1 MKNYPPEA
9 DSLLDVLRRLR
20 APDGCPWDR
29 EQTRQSLVRHLE
41 GETAELIYAIDQ
53 DDVPNICEELG
64 DVLMNLFFQ
73 VVVAEEKGDFTMA
86 DVWRGIIDKMV
97 RRHAHVFGNESA
109 ATAEEVAV
117 LWQKI
122 KKQEHSGEEKPA
134 SLLDKVK
141 PCLSPID
148 RAEKLQKKAAE
159 CGFDWQKPGDIAD
172 KISEELT
179 EVRQAMDSGDENAV
193 DEELGDLLFAVI
205 NLIRFRKRAS
215 ASELLRRADLKF
227 EKRFRAMEKLLADSG
242 IAIGDADAETFDRY
256 WEEVK
261 KNAADPAGAEDE

>member
-9 DSLLDVLRRLR
+9 DSLLAVLRKLR
-20 APDGCPWDR
+20 APGGCPWDR
-29 EQTRQSLVRHLE
+29 EQTRQTLVRHLE

-53 DDVPNICEELG
+53 DDVANICEELG
-64 DVLMNLFFQ
+64 DVLMNLLFQ
-73 VVVAEEKGDFTMA
+73 VVVAEEKGEFTME
-86 DVWRGIIDKMV
+86 DVWRGIIDKMI

-109 ATAEEVAV
+109 ATAEDVAA

-122 KKQEHSGEEKPA
+122 KKQEHAGQAEPV
-134 SLLDKVK
+134 SLMDKVK

-148 RAEKLQKKAAE
+148 RAEKLQKEAAK
-159 CGFDWQKPGDIAD
+159 CGFDWQNSEDIAD

-179 EVRQAMDSGDENAV
+179 EVRQAQASGDENAV

-227 EKRFRAMEKLLADSG
+227 EKRFRAMEKLISDSG
-242 IAIGDADAETFDRY
+242 NGIGNCDAETFDRF

-261 KNAADPAGAEDE
+261 KQQ